1 MSALTNFEQDLVN
14 IAKKV
19 KADVEA
25 VGDDAGKALG
35 WISNEAPEIAGLA
48 SLAGPSGATIVTLGL
63 KLIGLAG
70 NALQD
75 SGTAASAS
83 ALNVSLDQTV
93 IKDVE
98 AIIAAVKSL

>member
-35 WISNEAPEIAGLA
+35 WISNEAPEIASLA
-48 SLAGPSGATIVTLGL
+48 SLAGPSGATIATLGL
-63 KLIGLAG
+63 KLIGLIGNELQAAG
-70 NALQD
+70 
-75 SGTAASAS
+75 AAAG
-83 ALNVSLDQTV
+83 ANGLNVSFDQTV
-93 IKDVE
+93 LKDVE
-98 AIIAAVKSL
+98 VITAAVKSL